1 MQTGIHGSARRQARS
16 SETRAAILA
25 AAEQIFAKSGLDGA
39 RTDAIAAEAG
49 VNKALL
55 YYYFKSKDG
64 LYEAVVEDHFRD
76 FNRQALE
83 VLSAPGDV
91 RDILL
96 RYVSLYFDFIST
108 RHRYASLYQQL
119 MTARGK
125 SLERLVRK
133 YFVPRSQA
141 FNQLLERGTRDGSLR
156 RTDARHTAISIVG
169 LIVFYFS
176 AAPVLQLLG
185 HSDAY
190 NAANL
195 KRRKQEVLG
204 FIRHGLFVCGNG
216 AASAEPRARQARSET
231 P

>member
-1 MQTGIHGSARRQARS
+1 MQSTGHGAAPRQARS
-16 SETRAAILA
+16 VETRAAILS

-64 LYEAVVEDHFRD
+64 LYEAVVEDHFRE

-83 VLSAPGDV
+83 LLSAPGDARAV
-91 RDILL
+91 LL
-96 RYVSLYFDFIST
+96 RYVSLYFDFISA
-108 RHRYASLYQQL
+108 RQRYASLYQQL

-125 SLERLVRK
+125 PLERLVRR
-133 YFVPRSQA
+133 YFVPRSTA
-141 FNQLLERGTRDGSLR
+141 FNKLLERGVRDGHFR
-156 RTDARHTAISIVG
+156 RADARHTAISIVG

-176 AAPVLQLLG
+176 AAPVLRLLG

-190 NAANL
+190 TAANL
-195 KRRKQEVLG
+195 TRRKREVLD
-204 FIRHGLFVCGNG
+204 FIRHGLFVDPK
-216 AASAEPRARQARSET
+216 APPS
-231 P
+231 

>member
-1 MQTGIHGSARRQARS
+1 MERMIDQRSAPRVGRRGDS
-16 SETRAAILA
+16 RAAILS
-25 AAEQIFAKSGLDGA
+25 AAEQSFAKAGLAGA
-39 RTDAIAAEAG
+39 RTDSIAAAAG

-64 LYEAVVEDHFRD
+64 LYEAVVEDHFRE

-83 VLSAPGDV
+83 VLAAPGSARAV
-91 RDILL
+91 LL
-96 RYVSLYFDFIST
+96 RYVSLYFDFISA
-108 RHRYASLYQQL
+108 RQRYAALYQQL

-125 SLERLVRK
+125 PLERLIRK
-133 YFVPRSQA
+133 YFVPRSSA
-141 FNQLLERGTRDGSLR
+141 FNKLLERGVRDGEFR
-156 RTDARHTAISIVG
+156 RADPRHTAISVVG

-190 NAANL
+190 SAANL
-195 KRRKQEVLG
+195 RRRKQEVLD
-204 FIRHGLFVCGNG
+204 FIRHGLFVDPH
-216 AASAEPRARQARSET
+216 APL